1 MSDSD
6 RNGPEDSREASGGT
20 SVPGPESTAEAKRI
34 AARRRFLARGVGGA
48 GFAILTLAHQ
58 RTNAWT
64 WNPPTNTDHIL
75 SLPYSST
82 NASKAAVDCA
92 SFSRGRGY
100 TAYKGAYEGQSPG
113 NPTPKGSYVWYC
125 GYP

>member
-6 RNGPEDSREASGGT
+6 RIESAGSPESGGDT
-20 SVPGPESTAEAKRI
+20 PGGELSAEAKRI

-58 RTNAWT
+58 RTNAW
-64 WNPPTNTDHIL
+64 WSSTNTDHIL

-82 NASKAAVDCA
+82 TKSAQQAQIDCA
-92 SFSRGRGY
+92 SFARGRPY
-100 TAYKGAYEGQSPG
+100 TAYKGTYEGQSPG

-125 GYP
+125 GS